1 MTRVIS
7 QHGWRGGGVSGVARV
22 LLLSSTVAAA
32 ATTSST
38 STATAASAAAA
49 YCTATLALSFA

>member
-1 MTRVIS
+1 MTRVNS
-7 QHGWRGGGVSGVARV
+7 PHGWRGGGVSGVARV

-32 ATTSST
+32 ATT
-38 STATAASAAAA
+38 ASAAAD